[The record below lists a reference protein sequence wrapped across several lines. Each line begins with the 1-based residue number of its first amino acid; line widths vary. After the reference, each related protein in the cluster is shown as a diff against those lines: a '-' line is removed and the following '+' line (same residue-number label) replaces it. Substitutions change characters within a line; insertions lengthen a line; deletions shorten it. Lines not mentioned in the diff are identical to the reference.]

1 MVTFGRQR
9 VSDTFVEEE
18 ICDADSADR
27 VANVIGEAVESVV
40 EPLATRDSTEAAIA
54 ELKVTIDRFIQA
66 SDERERSRDQR
77 ERERVEAD
85 AARERY
91 RDERERYR
99 DERERQRDER
109 ARERERAW
117 HSWLEQARERDRA
130 RDAANAEHE
139 SQMRKIVYGGMAI
152 GFGFVGALMGLIEFL
167 SSR

>member
-9 VSDTFVEEE
+9 VSDALVEEE

-40 EPLATRDSTEAAIA
+40 EPLAMQESTEAVIA
-54 ELKVTIDRFIQA
+54 ELKVTIDRFIEA
-66 SDERERSRDQR
+66 MDERERQRDQR

-85 AARERY
+85 I
-91 RDERERYR
+91 ERERYR
-99 DERERQRDER
+99 DERERERDER
-109 ARERERAW
+109 ARELERTW

-139 SQMRKIVYGGMAI
+139 SRMRKIVYGGMAI
-152 GFGFVGALMGLIEFL
+152 GFGFVGALMGLIELL

>member
-27 VANVIGEAVESVV
+27 VANVIGEAVEAAV

-66 SDERERSRDQR
+66 MDQRERHRDQR

-85 AARERY
+85 VARERY
-91 RDERERYR
+91 RDERER
-99 DERERQRDER
+99 Q
-109 ARERERAW
+109 RERAW
-117 HSWLEQARERDRA
+117 HSWLEQARERDRE
-130 RDAANAEHE
+130 RDAANAAHE

>member
-9 VSDTFVEEE
+9 VSDTLVEEE

-66 SDERERSRDQR
+66 MDERERNRDQR
-77 ERERVEAD
+77 ERQRVQAD
-85 AARERY
+85 A
-91 RDERERYR
+91 ERERYR

-109 ARERERAW
+109 ARELRTGLAQLARA
-117 HSWLEQARERDRA
+117 SPRTRPGRATQRTLSMSPKCAR
-130 RDAANAEHE
+130 
-139 SQMRKIVYGGMAI
+139 
-152 GFGFVGALMGLIEFL
+152 
-167 SSR
+167 SSTAGWRSGSASSAH

>member
-9 VSDTFVEEE
+9 VSDTLVEEE

-54 ELKVTIDRFIQA
+54 ELKATIDRFIQA
-66 SDERERSRDQR
+66 MDERERQRDQR

-85 AARERY
+85 A
-91 RDERERYR
+91 ERERYR

-109 ARERERAW
+109 ARELERAW
-117 HSWLEQARERDRA
+117 HSWLEQARERDRE
-130 RDAANAEHE
+130 RDAANAAHE

-152 GFGFVGALMGLIEFL
+152 GFGFVGALIGLIEFL

>member
-9 VSDTFVEEE
+9 VSDTLVEEE

-40 EPLATRDSTEAAIA
+40 EPLAMQDSTEAAIA
-54 ELKVTIDRFIQA
+54 ELKVTIDRFIEA
-66 SDERERSRDQR
+66 MDERERQRDQR

-85 AARERY
+85 A
-91 RDERERYR
+91 ERERYR
-99 DERERQRDER
+99 DERERQ
-109 ARERERAW
+109 RERAW

-139 SQMRKIVYGGMAI
+139 SRMRKIVYGGMAI
-152 GFGFVGALMGLIEFL
+152 GFGFVGALIGLLEFL

>member
-27 VANVIGEAVESVV
+27 VANVIGEAVEAAV
-40 EPLATRDSTEAAIA
+40 EPLALKDSTDAAIA
-54 ELKVTIDRFIQA
+54 ELKATVDRFIQA
-66 SDERERSRDQR
+66 SDERERHRDQR
-77 ERERVEAD
+77 ERERIQAD
-85 AARERY
+85 A
-91 RDERERYR
+91 ERERYR
-99 DERERQRDER
+99 DERERLREAR
-109 ARERERAW
+109 ARELERAW
-117 HSWLEQARERDRA
+117 HSWLEQARERDRE
-130 RDAANAEHE
+130 RDAANAKHE

>member
-9 VSDTFVEEE
+9 VSDTLVEEE
-18 ICDADSADR
+18 ICAADSADR

-40 EPLATRDSTEAAIA
+40 EPLATRDGTEAAIA

-66 SDERERSRDQR
+66 MDERERQRDQR

-85 AARERY
+85 VARERY
-91 RDERERYR
+91 RDERE
-99 DERERQRDER
+99 
-109 ARERERAW
+109 RERERAW
-117 HSWLEQARERDRA
+117 HSWLEQARERDRE

-139 SQMRKIVYGGMAI
+139 SRMRRIVYGGMAI
-152 GFGFVGALMGLIEFL
+152 GFGSVGALMGLIEFL

>member
-9 VSDTFVEEE
+9 VSDTLVEEE

-40 EPLATRDSTEAAIA
+40 EPLAMQDSTEAAIA

-66 SDERERSRDQR
+66 MDERERQRDQR

-85 AARERY
+85 I
-91 RDERERYR
+91 ERERYR
-99 DERERQRDER
+99 DERERERQRS
-109 ARERERAW
+109 W
-117 HSWLEQARERDRA
+117 HSWLEQAHERDRE

-139 SQMRKIVYGGMAI
+139 SRMRRIVYGGMAI
-152 GFGFVGALMGLIEFL
+152 GFGSGGALIGLLEFL

>member
-27 VANVIGEAVESVV
+27 VANVIGEAVESAV

-66 SDERERSRDQR
+66 MDERERHRDQR

-85 AARERY
+85 A
-91 RDERERYR
+91 ERERYR
-99 DERERQRDER
+99 DERERQ
-109 ARERERAW
+109 RERAW
-117 HSWLEQARERDRA
+117 HSWLEQARERDRE
-130 RDAANAEHE
+130 RDAANAAHE

>member
-9 VSDTFVEEE
+9 VSDTLVEEE

-40 EPLATRDSTEAAIA
+40 EPLAMKDSTDVAIA
-54 ELKVTIDRFIQA
+54 ELKVTIDRFIEA
-66 SDERERSRDQR
+66 MDERERQRDQR

-91 RDERERYR
+91 RDERER
-99 DERERQRDER
+99 Q
-109 ARERERAW
+109 RERAW

-139 SQMRKIVYGGMAI
+139 SRMRKIVYGGMAI
-152 GFGFVGALMGLIEFL
+152 GFGFVGALIGLIEFL

>member
-9 VSDTFVEEE
+9 VSDTLVEEE

-40 EPLATRDSTEAAIA
+40 EPLAIQESTDAAIA
-54 ELKVTIDRFIQA
+54 ALSATVDRFIQA
-66 SDERERSRDQR
+66 SDERERYRDQR
-77 ERERVEAD
+77 ARERVQAD
-85 AARERY
+85 VERKRY
-91 RDERERYR
+91 RDERE
-99 DERERQRDER
+99 
-109 ARERERAW
+109 RERERAW
-117 HSWLEQARERDRA
+117 HSWLERARERDRE

-152 GFGFVGALMGLIEFL
+152 GFGFVGALIGLIEFL

>member
-9 VSDTFVEEE
+9 VSDTLVEEE
-18 ICDADSADR
+18 ICAADSADR

-40 EPLATRDSTEAAIA
+40 EPLATRDGTEAAIA

-66 SDERERSRDQR
+66 MDERERQRDQR

-85 AARERY
+85 VARERY
-91 RDERERYR
+91 RDERE
-99 DERERQRDER
+99 
-109 ARERERAW
+109 RERERAW

>member
-9 VSDTFVEEE
+9 VSDSLVEEE

-40 EPLATRDSTEAAIA
+40 EPLAMQDSTEAAIA

-66 SDERERSRDQR
+66 MDERERQRDQR

-85 AARERY
+85 I
-91 RDERERYR
+91 ERERYR
-99 DERERQRDER
+99 DARERERDER
-109 ARERERAW
+109 ARELERSW
-117 HSWLEQARERDRA
+117 HSWLEQARERDRE

-139 SQMRKIVYGGMAI
+139 SRMRRIVYGGMAI
-152 GFGFVGALMGLIEFL
+152 GFGSVGALIGLLEFL

>member
-9 VSDTFVEEE
+9 VSDTLVEEE

-40 EPLATRDSTEAAIA
+40 EPLAMQDSTEAAIA

-66 SDERERSRDQR
+66 MDERERQRDQR

-91 RDERERYR
+91 RDERER
-99 DERERQRDER
+99 Q
-109 ARERERAW
+109 RERAW

-139 SQMRKIVYGGMAI
+139 SRMRKIVYGGMAI
-152 GFGFVGALMGLIEFL
+152 GFGFVGALIGLLEFL

>member
-40 EPLATRDSTEAAIA
+40 EPLALRDSTETAIA
-54 ELKVTIDRFIQA
+54 ELKATVDNFIEA
-66 SDERERSRDQR
+66 MDERERYRDQR
-77 ERERVEAD
+77 ERE
-85 AARERY
+85 
-91 RDERERYR
+91 R

-109 ARERERAW
+109 ERQRDERERQRERAW
-117 HSWLEQARERDRA
+117 HSWLEQARERDRE
-130 RDAANAEHE
+130 RDAANAKHE

>member
-40 EPLATRDSTEAAIA
+40 EPLAHKRQHRGGDRRAQG
-54 ELKVTIDRFIQA
+54 TIDRFIEA
-66 SDERERSRDQR
+66 MDERERYRDQR
-77 ERERVEAD
+77 ERERVEA
-85 AARERY
+85 ANARERY
-91 RDERERYR
+91 RDERER
-99 DERERQRDER
+99 Q
-109 ARERERAW
+109 RERAW
-117 HSWLEQARERDRA
+117 HSWLEQARERDRE

>member
-54 ELKVTIDRFIQA
+54 ELKDTIDRFIQA
-66 SDERERSRDQR
+66 MDERERYRDQR
-77 ERERVEAD
+77 ERER
-85 AARERY
+85 
-91 RDERERYR
+91 DERE
-99 DERERQRDER
+99 
-109 ARERERAW
+109 RERERAW
-117 HSWLEQARERDRA
+117 HSWLEQARERDRE
-130 RDAANAEHE
+130 RDAANAEHQ

>member
-85 AARERY
+85 AARERF
-91 RDERERYR
+91 R

-109 ARERERAW
+109 ARELERAW

>member
-66 SDERERSRDQR
+66 MDERERQRDQR

-85 AARERY
+85 VARERY
-91 RDERERYR
+91 RDERE
-99 DERERQRDER
+99 
-109 ARERERAW
+109 RERERAW